1 MTTPR
6 FAAAATLL
14 ILLLGNGTA
23 PADPLRLPD
32 LGSPTDTLLSTAEKR
47 ALGQA
52 FMRYVR
58 KTLPVSDDAVLND
71 YVESLGRQIVR
82 ADGGSSGNFHFF
94 VVEQPEVNA
103 FAGPS
108 GHIGVFSGLILS
120 SETEA
125 ELAAVIAH
133 EVAHVS
139 QDHLMRSF
147 DDQRKM
153 ALPATAL
160 LIAAAVL
167 GAQVDGNVAQAAIA
181 GVQAAAVQRRINF
194 TRANEEEADR
204 IGMATLAAA
213 GFDPFAMPGFF
224 QKLARSTRIYETGA
238 PEFLRTHPV
247 TTTRIADALGRAT
260 QLGTRQRPDS
270 LRYHLARANLRQRAH
285 HRAEKA
291 VDDFKARLAGGRYR
305 NETGERYGYA
315 LALARADRLNDALRE
330 VEQLLEAHPS
340 QMELLVLRAE
350 IYRRGGKPDKAI
362 QELKGA
368 VGLSPSSWPLRQAY
382 AQALLAA
389 NRPGEALRTLESVA
403 AYHTDTAPLYA
414 LMADVAGK
422 AGKPG
427 LYARY
432 RAEYLYLQGDLEP
445 AIRQLQAGLRQP
457 DLDFPTAAKLKVR
470 LEELQEQQRAEKDK
484 PWR

>member
-1 MTTPR
+1 MTLRT
-6 FAAAATLL
+6 AALAVLL
-14 ILLLGNGTA
+14 ALPLGTSAA

-58 KTLPVSDDAVLND
+58 RMLPVSDDAVLTD
-71 YVESLGRQIVR
+71 YIESLGRQIVR
-82 ADGGSSGNFHFF
+82 AGGDNTGNFDFF
-94 VVEQPEVNA
+94 VVEQPAVNA

-108 GHIGVFSGLILS
+108 GHIGVFSGLILA

-139 QDHLMRSF
+139 QDHLMRGF

-167 GAQVDGNVAQAAIA
+167 GAQVDAEVAQAAIA

-224 QKLARSTRIYETGA
+224 QKLARSTRIYETDA

-260 QLGTRQRPDS
+260 QLGARQRPDS
-270 LRYHLARANLRQRAH
+270 LRFHLARANLRQRSH
-285 HRAEKA
+285 NRAEKA
-291 VDDFKARLAGGRYR
+291 VDEFKDRLAGGRYR
-305 NETGERYGYA
+305 NEAAEHYGYA
-315 LALARADRLNDALRE
+315 LALARAGRLGDALAE
-330 VEQLLEAHPS
+330 VERLLETHPS
-340 QMELLVLRAE
+340 QMELLVLKADILRRA
-350 IYRRGGKPDKAI
+350 GKPDRAI
-362 QELKGA
+362 QDLKGA

-389 NRPGEALRTLESVA
+389 GRADEALRTLEGVT
-403 AYHTDTAPLYA
+403 AYHSDTASLFS

-445 AIRQLQAGLRQP
+445 AIRQLEAGLRQP

-470 LEELQEQQRAEKDK
+470 LEELREALLAEKK
-484 PWR
+484 NPWR